1 MRLAVRLS
9 VLVLSALTPTLAL
22 AGEARER
29 PLGFEE
35 VLQSVRAHDPRIR
48 QAVAQLR
55 KAESKTTSARG
66 AFDPRLEGDGK
77 ILTGAYYDLRQAD
90 VELRQPTTLWGS
102 EIFVGYRVGL
112 GVNERWPTYRDDQTL
127 SGGEVR
133 AGIEVPIWR
142 R

>member
-1 MRLAVRLS
+1 MSLAKGLS
-9 VLVLSALTPTLAL
+9 VFLLGSLTPMLAL
-22 AGEARER
+22 ASEERGR
-29 PLGFEE
+29 PLHFDE
-35 VLQSVRAHDPRIR
+35 VLQSVNAHDPRIR

-55 KAESKTTSARG
+55 KAESKTTAARG

-112 GVNERWPTYRDDQTL
+112 GVNERWPTYR
-127 SGGEVR
+127 
-133 AGIEVPIWR
+133 
-142 R
+142 